1 MFQVKLLLY
10 LIKRSFKCVGKKISK
25 VLNLRGIYHI
35 LQIFRK
41 SPRKWPIYIRSSLH
55 WDTSDLMKPMTVFLL
70 KVTFVRGFPGGP
82 VVKNSSC
89 NARDTGSIPGLGR
102 SNMLGTIKLVCH
114 NYGVHVLQLLK
125 PVCPEPVLHKRRHH
139 DGESSP
145 YSPQLK
151 RACVQQQRPTTA
163 KNINLFFFKEVI
175 YVTVQVLCCFQI
187 IWWTHD
193 FCEVSMI
200 HFLVAMTINI

>member
-35 LQIFRK
+35 LQIFRM
-41 SPRKWPIYIRSSLH
+41 SPRKWPIHISSSLH
-55 WDTSDLMKPMTVFLL
+55 WDTSDLMKPMTVFLQ

-89 NARDTGSIPGLGR
+89 NARNTGSIPGLEDPTC
-102 SNMLGTIKLVCH
+102 SEPTKLVCH

-125 PVCPEPVLHKRRHH
+125 PVCPEPVLHKRSHH
-139 DGESSP
+139 DEGSSP
-145 YSPQLK
+145 RSPQLK
-151 RACVQQQRPTTA
+151 KACVQQQRPTTA
-163 KNINLFFFKEVI
+163 KNINLFFLRKLFMWMSRYYAAFRSSDGLMASVR
-175 YVTVQVLCCFQI
+175 
-187 IWWTHD
+187 
-193 FCEVSMI
+193 
-200 HFLVAMTINI
+200 FLWFTS

>member
-1 MFQVKLLLY
+1 
-10 LIKRSFKCVGKKISK
+10 
-25 VLNLRGIYHI
+25 
-35 LQIFRK
+35 
-41 SPRKWPIYIRSSLH
+41 
-55 WDTSDLMKPMTVFLL
+55 MKPMTVFLL

-163 KNINLFFFKEVI
+163 KNINLFFLRKLFMLLSRYYAAFRSSDGLMTSVR
-175 YVTVQVLCCFQI
+175 
-187 IWWTHD
+187 
-193 FCEVSMI
+193 
-200 HFLVAMTINI
+200 FL